1 MTNEEI
7 KNKIFELEAEL
18 EETEMNETIREE
30 ARRAAKAL
38 RSVRDEFLKAGLPED
53 LVDKL
58 LLRSING
65 GEYDNSNY

>member
-1 MTNEEI
+1 MRSDEI
-7 KNKIFELEAEL
+7 REKIFELEAEL

-30 ARRAAKAL
+30 ARKAAKAL
-38 RSVRDEFLKAGLPED
+38 RAVRDEFLKAGLPED

-65 GEYDNSNY
+65 GE

>member
-1 MTNEEI
+1 MRSDEI
-7 KNKIFELEAEL
+7 REKISELESEL

-30 ARRAAKAL
+30 ARKAAKAL
-38 RSVRDEFLKAGLPED
+38 RAVRDEFLKAGLPED

-65 GEYDNSNY
+65 GE

>member
-7 KNKIFELEAEL
+7 KNKILELEAKL
-18 EETEMNETIREE
+18 EENEFTETIREE
-30 ARRAAKAL
+30 ARKAAKAV
-38 RSVRDEFLKAGLPED
+38 RAVRDEFLKAGLPED

-65 GEYDNSNY
+65 GE